1 MTHAMDDFMWPEERV
16 GLDRASSKWWA
27 FLALGVV
34 SVIVGFLLVLDLFAA
49 VATLALLVAVG
60 LVVSGIGELMTA
72 GRYRSVL
79 GIVAGVVLVVGG
91 VLAAVWPDITL
102 WALAVVVGINLI
114 VSGVARIMGAVQ
126 LRVEGWGW
134 LLFGGI
140 LSLVIGVLAL
150 VWPDA
155 TILVLGILLGL
166 RILLFGIAE
175 IMFGLALHD
184 VHSSLESPGTA
195 PATPPPPEPA

>member
-1 MTHAMDDFMWPEERV
+1 MTHAMDEFMWPEERV
-16 GLDRASSKWWA
+16 GLERASSKWWA

-49 VATLALLVAVG
+49 VATLALLVALG

-155 TILVLGILLGL
+155 TILVLGVLLGL

-175 IMFGLALHD
+175 IMFGLALHE
-184 VHSSLESPGTA
+184 VHSSLESPGTT

>member
-1 MTHAMDDFMWPEERV
+1 MTHAMDEFMWPEERV
-16 GLDRASSKWWA
+16 GLERASSKWWA

-49 VATLALLVAVG
+49 VATLALLVALG

-155 TILVLGILLGL
+155 TILVLGVLLGL

>member
-1 MTHAMDDFMWPEERV
+1 VTHAMDEFMWPEERA
-16 GLDRASSKWWA
+16 GLERESSKWWA

-34 SVIVGFLLVLDLFAA
+34 SVVVGFLLVVDLFAA
-49 VATLALLVAVG
+49 VTTLALLVALG

-102 WALAVVVGINLI
+102 WVLAVVVGIDLI

-140 LSLVIGVLAL
+140 VSLVVGVLAL
-150 VWPDA
+150 VWPGA
-155 TILVLGILLGL
+155 TVLVLGILLGL
-166 RILLFGIAE
+166 RILLFGVAE

-184 VHSSLESPGTA
+184 VHSSLDSPGAA
-195 PATPPPPEPA
+195 PATPPPPELA

>member
-16 GLDRASSKWWA
+16 GLERASSKWWA

-49 VATLALLVAVG
+49 VATLALLVALG

-155 TILVLGILLGL
+155 TILVLGVLLGL

-184 VHSSLESPGTA
+184 VHSSLDSPGTA

>member
-16 GLDRASSKWWA
+16 GLERASSKWWA

-184 VHSSLESPGTA
+184 VHSSLDSPGAA
-195 PATPPPPEPA
+195 PATPPPPELA